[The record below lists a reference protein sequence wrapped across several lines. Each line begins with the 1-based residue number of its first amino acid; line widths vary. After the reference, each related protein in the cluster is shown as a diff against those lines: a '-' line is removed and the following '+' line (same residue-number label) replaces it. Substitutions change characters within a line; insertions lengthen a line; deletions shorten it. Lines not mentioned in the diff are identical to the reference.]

1 MARSRRRPWLAGSTV
16 AVVSI
21 ALITIAIYGLRE
33 VMPVVSTGVAYLLAV
48 LLVSSYWGLWL
59 GLFTSVASTA
69 VFNFFHIPPTDRFT
83 VADGENWVALGV
95 FFVAAI
101 VTSTLAEAS
110 RARAR
115 EAEQG
120 RRDADLTADMARVLL
135 GSSTAQGALA
145 AVADRIAAGFGLRS
159 VEVGL
164 GWHSP
169 DEDRRVIPLIVGR
182 QRAGTVLVPRET
194 SKETIA
200 ALEDRVV
207 PALEALVGA
216 AQQREALEA
225 QLIETETLRRSD
237 VVKTT
242 LLRSVSHDLHSPITA
257 IAAAAEALASD
268 ALGEDGRRELVSI
281 VSTESGRL
289 ERLVRNLLD
298 LSRLESGAA
307 RPRSD
312 WVSVEEIVHAAVA
325 AARAPRGGFDIAVD
339 GDVPL
344 IRADAAQLE
353 RALANIADNAARY
366 AGDEP
371 VEVRARL
378 AGARVV
384 VQVSDRGPG
393 IPGDQLAH
401 IFDPFHRADDGSGGG
416 SGLGLAI
423 ARGFVEANNG
433 TVHATSRAGG
443 GSTFTVGLPAPRE
456 RRDRDQPTAV
466 TETLT

>member
-1 MARSRRRPWLAGSTV
+1 MG
-16 AVVSI
+16 SI
-21 ALITIAIYGLRE
+21 AVITIAIYALRE

-59 GLFTSVASTA
+59 GLFTSAASTA

-110 RARAR
+110 RVRAR

-120 RRDADLTADMARVLL
+120 RRDADLTAEMARVLL
-135 GSSTAQGALA
+135 GLSTARGALA
-145 AVADRIAAGFGLRS
+145 AVAERIASGFGLRS
-159 VEVGL
+159 VEVAL
-164 GWHSP
+164 GWHSA
-169 DEDRRVIPLIVGR
+169 DENRRAIPLIVGR

-200 ALEDRVV
+200 ALENRVV

-257 IAAAAEALASD
+257 IAAAAETLASEE
-268 ALGEDGRRELVSI
+268 LGEADRRELVSI
-281 VSTESGRL
+281 VSTESARL

-312 WVSVEEIVHAAVA
+312 WVSVEEIVHAALA
-325 AARAPRGGFDIAVD
+325 AARVPAGGFDVAVEPD
-339 GDVPL
+339 MPL

-366 AGDEP
+366 AGDSP

-378 AGARVV
+378 AGPRVV
-384 VQVSDRGPG
+384 VQVRDHGPG
-393 IPGDQLAH
+393 IPRDQLLR
-401 IFDPFHRADDGSGGG
+401 IFDPFHRVDDDSGGG

-433 TVHATSRAGG
+433 TVRATSQPGG

-456 RRDRDQPTAV
+456 QQDRDQGPAAA
-466 TETLT
+466 ETRA

>member
-1 MARSRRRPWLAGSTV
+1 
-16 AVVSI
+16 
-21 ALITIAIYGLRE
+21 
-33 VMPVVSTGVAYLLAV
+33 
-48 LLVSSYWGLWL
+48 
-59 GLFTSVASTA
+59 
-69 VFNFFHIPPTDRFT
+69 
-83 VADGENWVALGV
+83 
-95 FFVAAI
+95 
-101 VTSTLAEAS
+101 
-110 RARAR
+110 
-115 EAEQG
+115 
-120 RRDADLTADMARVLL
+120 MARVLL

-145 AVADRIAAGFGLRS
+145 AVADKIASGFGLSS
-159 VEVGL
+159 VEVEL
-164 GWHSP
+164 GWHSA
-169 DEDRRVIPLIVGR
+169 DEKRRAIPLIVGR

-257 IAAAAEALASD
+257 IAAAAETLAGEE
-268 ALGEDGRRELVSI
+268 LGEADRRELVSI
-281 VSTESGRL
+281 VSTESARL

-312 WVSVEEIVHAAVA
+312 WVSVEEIVHAALA
-325 AARAPRGGFDIAVD
+325 AARPPAGAFDVAVD
-339 GDVPL
+339 RDVPL

-366 AGDEP
+366 AGDAP

-378 AGARVV
+378 AGPRVV
-384 VQVSDRGPG
+384 VQIRDHGPG
-393 IPGDQLAH
+393 IPRDQLLR
-401 IFDPFHRADDGSGGG
+401 IFDPFHRVDDGTGGG

-433 TVHATSRAGG
+433 TVRVTSQPGG
-443 GSTFTVGLPAPRE
+443 GSTFTVGLPVPRE
-456 RRDRDQPTAV
+456 QQGHDRGPTAA
-466 TETLT
+466 ETRA